1 MKPWEEIES
10 KIGGKSFKIMATPTQ
25 HVPGNECTGF
35 IVTGEDFGHGRDGL
49 PNAIYFTGD
58 TVYIEELDSI
68 ADRFHIVAAV
78 MNLGNAHAPIS
89 EDPNAPLM
97 QITMGG
103 KDGAT
108 LFRAIKADVLVPMH
122 YESWGHFTQFG
133 AELRQAFED
142 EGISDKIC
150 WLKGGENITV
160 L

>member
-1 MKPWEEIES
+1 
-10 KIGGKSFKIMATPTQ
+10 
-25 HVPGNECTGF
+25 
-35 IVTGEDFGHGRDGL
+35 
-49 PNAIYFTGD
+49 
-58 TVYIEELDSI
+58 
-68 ADRFHIVAAV
+68 
-78 MNLGNAHAPIS
+78 
-89 EDPNAPLM
+89 M